1 MGRCD
6 AKDRSG
12 VPDHRQCL
20 QGSHDGADWLGRFP
34 IGRGD
39 AKKQHRGSGDDMAR
53 DHRVVKG
60 EPREQGQWRLP
71 AKRLLDDGSR
81 QLCCS
86 HRASSAVGC
95 LWTVGSPSGT
105 TSKHPSSGGDEKHA
119 KKRSDDPVDRKG
131 QAECQQEQYDT
142 QCDKDTPHCFR
153 CYDLGLP

>member
-81 QLCCS
+81 QLLLLSQSIEC
-86 HRASSAVGC
+86 RRVPMDRWVPERDDEQASK
-95 LWTVGSPSGT
+95 L
-105 TSKHPSSGGDEKHA
+105 
-119 KKRSDDPVDRKG
+119 RR
-131 QAECQQEQYDT
+131 
-142 QCDKDTPHCFR
+142 R
-153 CYDLGLP
+153 